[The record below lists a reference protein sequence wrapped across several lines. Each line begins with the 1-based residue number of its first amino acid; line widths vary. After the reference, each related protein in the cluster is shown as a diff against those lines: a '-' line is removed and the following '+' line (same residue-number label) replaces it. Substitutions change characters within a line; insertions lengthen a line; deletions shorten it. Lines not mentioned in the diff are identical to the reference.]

1 MEPDDAVSGQCPSCG
16 DVTGLIR
23 ASSAVISDEAAD
35 ADPYAPAQRL
45 DPRLPPYMLWS
56 VFQFA
61 AIACMLAGAMVV
73 GATSGNL
80 PATVDPLFSVAVA
93 LAATAAL
100 IGMRNTAR
108 NRAMARELEP
118 GVRAVHE
125 HAVYCRSCECVYF
138 DARDLPRGLAPF
150 DPMPVADY
158 RWRLWDA
165 CGFVRRP

>member
-1 MEPDDAVSGQCPSCG
+1 MD
-16 DVTGLIR
+16 GLIR

-35 ADPYAPAQRL
+35 TEPVVSSQPL
-45 DPRLPPYMLWS
+45 DPCLPPYMLWS

-73 GATSGNL
+73 GAASGNL
-80 PATVDPLFSVAVA
+80 PATVGPLFNAAVA
-93 LAATAAL
+93 LAATAAV
-100 IGMRNTAR
+100 IGIRNTAR
-108 NRAMARELEP
+108 NKAMARALEP

-138 DARDLPRGLAPF
+138 DARADLPHGLAPF